1 METSTFN
8 ATARRRDLEVA
19 RGMLAMDALT
29 RVVLYEVAAKSDLSR
44 EAQTSSLYLH
54 AVGPLQNWRN
64 DPEERAASVLRVLDA
79 EVFDLRDQI
88 RKAPAVLARLDQIFA
103 TMEVI
108 EDEFGT
114 NCARRKEHT

>member
-1 METSTFN
+1 METRTVN
-8 ATARRRDLEVA
+8 TAARRRDLEVA

-29 RVVLYEVAAKSDLSR
+29 RVVLHEVGATSDLSR
-44 EAQTSSLYLH
+44 EALTSSLYLH

-64 DPEERAASVLRVLDA
+64 DPEERAASVLRVLHA

-108 EDEFGT
+108 KDEFGT
-114 NCARRKEHT
+114 KCARTKGHP